1 MASSDSSDPTTDTNA
16 AQDATNAS
24 RSTAVDTASADNVQD
39 RVNRERRPF
48 ESKPEQGVHAGQLM
62 VVPTHSRLTGPILDL
77 NDAEQGLLF
86 AELSSASYLD
96 EPSCR
101 ATVEPIGFDEVTFF
115 DRDGAQAY
123 RLENHTDIVLACR
136 GTEPTDINDVKADA
150 DAAFAVIETVG
161 RVHRGFNTEVDDLWP
176 RLKDT
181 LGATDKNVWFCGHSL
196 GGAMA
201 TISAG
206 RCYHDALPIEPS
218 GLFTYGSPRVGDKQY
233 INWCTFE
240 HKRFVNN
247 NDIVPRLPP
256 RLFGFRHH
264 GEDIYINRKGRIHWK
279 PLKIGKFTDRLRGFW
294 ESLLKLR
301 IDQLHDHNLDGYI
314 TALAAEVNTA
324 KK

>member
-1 MASSDSSDPTTDTNA
+1 MTEPQETSVSAPDTDVSDAGTDDSKA
-16 AQDATNAS
+16 RQE
-24 RSTAVDTASADNVQD
+24 QD
-39 RVNRERRPF
+39 RVNREHRLF
-48 ESKPEQGVHAGQLM
+48 ESKPEEGVHAGELM
-62 VVPTHSRLTGPILDL
+62 VVPTHTRLSKPIIDM
-77 NDAEQGLLF
+77 NDSEQALLF
-86 AELSSASYLD
+86 AELSNASYLD

-101 ATVEPIGFDEVTFF
+101 ATVEPIGFGEVNFF

-123 RLENHTDIVLACR
+123 RLENDTDVVLACR

-150 DAAFAVIETVG
+150 DAVFAVIETVG
-161 RVHRGFNTEVDDLWP
+161 RVHRGFNREVDDLWP
-176 RLKDT
+176 RLRETLDRDT
-181 LGATDKNVWFCGHSL
+181 PKNVWFCGHSL

-201 TISAG
+201 TICAG
-206 RCYHDALPIEPS
+206 RCYHDDLPIEPS

-264 GEDIYINRKGRIHWK
+264 GEEIYITRKGKVRWK
-279 PLKIGKFTDRLRGFW
+279 PMRIGKFTDRLRGFG

-314 TALAAEVNTA
+314 AALAVDVE
-324 KK
+324 KKSRMS